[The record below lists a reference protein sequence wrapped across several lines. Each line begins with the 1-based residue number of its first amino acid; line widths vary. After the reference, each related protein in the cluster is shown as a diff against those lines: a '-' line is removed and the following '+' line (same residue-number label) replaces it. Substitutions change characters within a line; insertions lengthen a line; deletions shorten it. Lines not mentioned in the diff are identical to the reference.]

1 MAKLLA
7 AHELARLVSNVTETM
22 FGFTVE
28 PCGEETTLAPANSSP
43 TEVAKQLS
51 LEGANDYSFALSTDI
66 AGGNSLGSVMFA
78 IEPSEVDDETRI
90 DSLSE
95 LVNITAGQ
103 IKNALGVDAALGLPA
118 EVDEEELQAW
128 HCVRLRAGAVVLC
141 VWQKPR

>member
-7 AHELARLVSNVTETM
+7 AQELARLVSNVTETM
-22 FGFTVE
+22 FGFSVE
-28 PCGEETTLAPANSSP
+28 PCGEETSLPPAA
-43 TEVAKQLS
+43 EVAKQLS
-51 LEGANDYSFALSTDI
+51 LEGANEYSFALSTDI